1 MLLTRLTRRST
12 ALFVVEHLLIVAS
25 VLAAA
30 VIRLGVPSDWAEF
43 FRHYSWSASVVAGVL
58 QLCLYYSDMY
68 DWPRLRDQRVRLV
81 GLVQSLGAAC
91 IILALLYYWLPVL
104 VIGRGVFIIATFF
117 ILVLVAGW
125 RFLFERL
132 SAYLGPSERLL
143 ILGTNPAAIQLARE
157 LFQRRHE
164 LGVEIVGFVD
174 PDSSR
179 VGAPVLNPGIIGTP
193 ADIPDIVHGREVDRV
208 VVSMADSRGKL
219 RMNDLLDMKMKRG
232 VTFDH
237 LATVYE
243 QYTGK
248 IALENLRPSWF
259 VFSSGFNRRP
269 VSLMCKRGIDV
280 CAALLGL
287 IVAAPV
293 TALVAIAVK
302 LSSPGPVLYR
312 QQRVGR
318 NGNIFTLIKF
328 RSMRV
333 DAEAASGAVWAQLN
347 DPRVTPIGRYLR
359 VTRLDELPQLWN
371 VLRGQMSLVGP
382 RPERPE
388 FIDELTKSIP
398 FYGQRHV
405 VRPGLTGWA
414 QVRYIYG
421 ASVQDA
427 MEKLQYDL
435 FYVKHLSIALDA
447 FILFATLK
455 TVLLGRGT

>member
-12 ALFVVEHLLIVAS
+12 ALVVVEHLLIVAS
-25 VLAAA
+25 VLTAA
-30 VIRLGVPSDWAEF
+30 VIRLGIPSDWTLF
-43 FRHYSWSASVVAGVL
+43 FRHYGWSASVVAAVL

-68 DWPRLRDQRVRLV
+68 DWRRLRDQRVRLV
-81 GLVQSLGAAC
+81 GLVQALGAAC
-91 IILALLYYWLPVL
+91 ILLALLYYWLPVL

-125 RFLFERL
+125 RLLFERL

-143 ILGTNPAAIQLARE
+143 ILGTNPAAVQLARE

-174 PDSSR
+174 PDSTR
-179 VGAPVLNPGIIGTP
+179 VGAPLLNPGIIGTP
-193 ADIPDIVHGREVDRV
+193 ADIPDIVHAREVDRV

-219 RMNDLLDMKMKRG
+219 RMDDLLDMKMKRG
-232 VTFDH
+232 VTFDY

-269 VSLMCKRGIDV
+269 VSLMCKRGMDV
-280 CAALLGL
+280 CAALVGL
-287 IVAAPV
+287 IVAAPLL
-293 TALVAIAVK
+293 ALVALAVK

-312 QQRVGR
+312 QNRVGR
-318 NGNIFTLIKF
+318 SGTVFTLVKF

-333 DAEAASGAVWAQLN
+333 DAEATSGAVWAQLN

-388 FIDELTKSIP
+388 FIDELTKRIP

-405 VRPGLTGWA
+405 IRPGLTGWA
-414 QVRYIYG
+414 QVRYTYG

-427 MEKLQYDL
+427 MEKLQHDL

>member
-12 ALFVVEHLLIVAS
+12 ALFVVEHLLIVVS

-30 VIRLGVPSDWAEF
+30 MIRLGVPPDWPEF
-43 FRHYSWSASVVAGVL
+43 LGRYGWSASVVAGVL

-68 DWPRLRDQRVRLV
+68 DWRRLRDPRVRLV
-81 GLVQSLGAAC
+81 GLVQSVGAAC

-157 LFQRRHE
+157 LFHRRHE

-174 PDSSR
+174 PDATR

-193 ADIPDIVHGREVDRV
+193 GDIPDIVHAREVDRV
-208 VVSMADSRGKL
+208 VVSMADARGKL

-232 VTFDH
+232 VTFDY

-269 VSLMCKRGIDV
+269 VGLMCKRGIDV
-280 CAALLGL
+280 CVALFGL
-287 IVAAPV
+287 ILAAPLL
-293 TALVAIAVK
+293 ALVALAVK

-318 NGNIFTLIKF
+318 NGTLFTLVKF
-328 RSMRV
+328 RSMRA
-333 DAEAASGAVWAQLN
+333 DAEATSGAVWAQLN
-347 DPRVTPIGRYLR
+347 DPRVTRAGRFLR

-388 FIDELTKSIP
+388 FIDELTTRIP

-405 VRPGLTGWA
+405 IRPGLTGWA
-414 QVRYIYG
+414 QVRYTYG

-435 FYVKHLSIALDA
+435 FYVKHLSMPLDA